1 MANQVEILQLDINTQ
16 ALIAKMSQTRADIE
30 KLKQAQ
36 KQLAQSNQQA
46 SDAYTKNEV
55 ELKRLQTSYNQQ
67 RNVVTQLTTTTD
79 NFADTTAT
87 VTEALNKE
95 ITSIDAATENNKQL
109 KTIRNQLNTATE
121 EGAKALAEINKKI
134 DENTAFIKANVSAA
148 EQQKMEI
155 GAYKDQI
162 KEAFSEM
169 NIFNGGLVGFID
181 RAKEAGGVAPLL
193 KNGFGTITTAI
204 GGMIK
209 ASLAFIATPLGAAI
223 AAIAVVVGV
232 VVGAF
237 KFMTASMNSTE
248 AGSQKLAKVTATI
261 TGIFRGLFNVI
272 KPFGEWLGNA
282 FVKYFETA
290 IAIAEKGA
298 KIISAGLK
306 MIGANSA
313 AAGIDKF
320 TEGVKQGAK
329 AAADLASAEAKLQT
343 MQRQSQKIQ
352 LDYQKQ
358 AEKLRQQRDDESN
371 SIAKRMQINEQL
383 GAVLKKQSS
392 AEMQIANQQL
402 KVANL
407 RIVAEGKTTEAL
419 NAKAEAETNISDIQE
434 RITGQESEQLA
445 NLNSLRKEASDKAKE
460 LNDKRVADHQKAV
473 DAVIQKNKEELDLYV
488 AQEGKLKRTMSEQLA
503 FEESLKDKK
512 LANLEAEFKAG
523 KVSKTKYE
531 TDKLNITNEFAQK
544 QIDIAVTNADKELEI
559 FLSTNQTKLDN
570 SKFLSDAMY
579 QQELDR
585 LNRISEAEASA
596 QTTRLANGVISAEE
610 YARAIKAI
618 DDKYY
623 ADKKS
628 IDLQREEEAKQKKEL
643 DLQNKIV
650 ADGEAFAVDLALQ
663 TEQENQRYLAE
674 LASAEKTG
682 ADIDLI
688 KQKHATIQKGIERS
702 VQENKVQLASDTL
715 GNLATILGKESKAGK
730 AMAVAQATM
739 DTYKAATSA
748 YSAMSGIPIVG
759 PVLGA
764 IAAGAAVAAGIANV
778 KKITSTKEA
787 SVPTRA
793 EGGAIP
799 TLRSGTIS
807 NGANLSVPLS
817 NGDDTLAYVRQGE
830 VILNEEQQARAGG
843 SRFFQSI
850 GVPGFA
856 NGGYVGSPSFSQA
869 NASYSIDYE
878 KLANSIAK
886 ANSTLPAP
894 VVNVTDITS
903 QQNRVQVIESY
914 ANLQ

>member
-1 MANQVEILQLDINTQ
+1 MANQVEVLQLDINTS
-16 ALIAKMSQTRADIE
+16 ALIAKMTATRAEIDRI
-30 KLKQAQ
+30 KQSQ
-36 KQLAQSNQQA
+36 KELTNANQQ
-46 SDAYTKNEV
+46 STDAFTRNEV
-55 ELKRLQTSYNQQ
+55 ELKRLQTLYGQQ
-67 RNVVTQLTTTTD
+67 KNVVTQLNTSTD
-79 NFADTTAT
+79 AFANG
-87 VTEALNKE
+87 TEALTEAIDKE
-95 ITSIDAATENNKQL
+95 IVSIDGATENNKQL
-109 KTIRNQLNTATE
+109 KAIRNQLNTSTE
-121 EGAKALAEINKKI
+121 EGAEALAALNKKI
-134 DENTAFIKANVSAA
+134 DENTAYIKSNVSAA
-148 EQQKMEI
+148 EQQKMAI
-155 GAYKDQI
+155 GDYKNQI
-162 KEAFSEM
+162 KEAFGEL
-169 NIFNGGLVGFID
+169 NIFNGGLGGFME
-181 RAKEAGGVAPLL
+181 RSKEAGGVAPLL
-193 KNGFGTITTAI
+193 KGAFGTITTAI

-223 AAIAVVVGV
+223 AAIAVVVGL

-298 KIISAGLK
+298 RIISAGLR

-320 TEGVKQGAK
+320 TNSVNQGAK
-329 AAADLASAEAKLQT
+329 AAADLSVAEGKLAT
-343 MQRQSQKIQ
+343 MQRNSQKIQ
-352 LDYQKQ
+352 LDYQKL

-383 GAVLKKQSS
+383 GTVLKKQSA

-407 RIVAEGKTTEAL
+407 KIAAEGKTTEAL

-445 NLNSLRKEASDKAKE
+445 NLNSLRKEATDKAKE
-460 LNDKRVADHQKAV
+460 INDKRVADHQKAV
-473 DAVIQKNKEELDLYV
+473 DTVIQKNKEELDLYV
-488 AQEGKLKRTMSEQLA
+488 AQEGKLKKTMSEQLA

-512 LANLEAEFKAG
+512 LANLKAEFDAG
-523 KVSKTKYE
+523 KISKTKYE

-544 QIDIAVTNADKELEI
+544 QIDIAVANADKELELFI
-559 FLSTNQTKLDN
+559 ANNQTKLDN
-570 SKFLSDAMY
+570 SKFISDAIY
-579 QQELDR
+579 QQEIDR
-585 LNRISEAEASA
+585 LNRISEAEASS
-596 QTTRLANGVISAEE
+596 QTTRLQNGLISAEE
-610 YARAIKAI
+610 YAIAIKAI
-618 DDKYY
+618 DDKFY

-628 IDLQREEEAKQKKEL
+628 IDLQREEEANQKKEF

-650 ADGEAFAVDLALQ
+650 TDSEAFAVDLALQ
-663 TEQENQRYLAE
+663 TEQENQRYQAE
-674 LASAEKTG
+674 LLSAEKTG
-682 ADIDLI
+682 TDTDLI

-702 VQENKVQLASDTL
+702 VQENKLQLASDTL

-739 DTYKAATSA
+739 DTYKSAVSA
-748 YSAMSGIPIVG
+748 YSAMSGIPLVG

-799 TLRSGTIS
+799 TLRNGLINNGS
-807 NGANLSVPLS
+807 NIVPLS
-817 NGDDTLAYVRQGE
+817 NGDDTLAYVKQGE
-830 VILNEEQQARAGG
+830 VILNQEQQARAGG
-843 SRFFQSI
+843 HRFFQSI

-856 NGGYVGSPSFSQA
+856 NGGYVAAPSYSQA

-878 KLANSIAK
+878 RLATSIAK

-903 QQNRVQVIESY
+903 QQNRVQVIENY

>member
-1 MANQVEILQLDINTQ
+1 MANQVEVLQLDINTS
-16 ALIAKMSQTRADIE
+16 ALIAKMTATRAEIDRI
-30 KLKQAQ
+30 KQSQ
-36 KQLAQSNQQA
+36 KELTATNQQ
-46 SDAYTKNEV
+46 STDAFTKNEV
-55 ELKRLQTSYNQQ
+55 ELKRLQTLYGQQ
-67 RNVVTQLTTTTD
+67 RNVVTQLNTST
-79 NFADTTAT
+79 NAFANG
-87 VTEALNKE
+87 TEALTEAIDKE
-95 ITSIDAATENNKQL
+95 IVSIDAATENNKQL
-109 KTIRNQLNTATE
+109 KAIRNQLNTATE
-121 EGAKALAEINKKI
+121 EGAQALAEINKKI

-223 AAIAVVVGV
+223 AAIAVVVGL

-237 KFMTASMNSTE
+237 KFMSASMNSTE

-298 KIISAGLK
+298 RIISAGLR

-320 TEGVKQGAK
+320 TNSVKQGAK
-329 AAADLASAEAKLQT
+329 AAADLAVAEGKLAT
-343 MQRQSQKIQ
+343 MQRNSQKIQ
-352 LDYQKQ
+352 LDYQKI

-407 RIVAEGKTTEAL
+407 RIAAEGKTTEAL
-419 NAKAEAETNISDIQE
+419 NAKSEAETNISDIQE

-445 NLNSLRKEASDKAKE
+445 NLNSLRKEATDKAKE
-460 LNDKRVADHQKAV
+460 INDKRVADHQKAV
-473 DAVIQKNKEELDLYV
+473 DAVILKNKEELDLYV
-488 AQEGKLKRTMSEQLA
+488 AQEGKLKKTMAEQLA

-512 LANLEAEFKAG
+512 LANLKAEFDAG
-523 KVSKTKYE
+523 KISKTKYE

-544 QIDIAVTNADKELEI
+544 QIDIAVANADKELELFI
-559 FLSTNQTKLDN
+559 ANNQTKLDN
-570 SKFLSDAMY
+570 SKFISDAIY
-579 QQELDR
+579 QQEIDR
-585 LNRISEAEASA
+585 LNKISEAEASA
-596 QTTRLANGVISAEE
+596 QTTRLQNGLISAEE
-610 YARAIKAI
+610 YAIAIKAI
-618 DDKYY
+618 DDKFY

-650 ADGEAFAVDLALQ
+650 ADGEAFAFDLALQ
-663 TEQENQRYLAE
+663 TEQENQRYQAE
-674 LASAEKTG
+674 LLSAEKTG
-682 ADIDLI
+682 ADVDLI

-702 VQENKVQLASDTL
+702 VQENKLQLASDTL

-748 YSAMSGIPIVG
+748 YSAMAGIPIVG

-764 IAAGAAVAAGIANV
+764 VAAGAAVVAGIANV

-799 TLRSGTIS
+799 TLRNGLINNGS
-807 NGANLSVPLS
+807 NVVPLS
-817 NGDDTLAYVRQGE
+817 NGDDTLAYVKQGE
-830 VILNEEQQARAGG
+830 VILNQEQQARAGG
-843 SRFFQSI
+843 HRFFQSI

-856 NGGYVGSPSFSQA
+856 NGGYVGAPSYSQA

-878 KLANSIAK
+878 RLATSIAK

-903 QQNRVQVIESY
+903 QQNRVQVIENY